1 MSFLSPEQIQSYDEN
16 GFLIIPEFLSH
27 SEIAGMR
34 AKIKRIIADFNTD
47 EVSIFST
54 LEQTKTSDTY
64 FIDSGD
70 KIRCFF
76 EEDAFD
82 KSGHL
87 RNTKEMSIN
96 KVGHALHDLD
106 DIFEGVSYKPEIAD
120 IAAAL
125 EINDPVI
132 VQSQYIFKQPRI
144 GGKVVA
150 HQDSTFIYTDPP
162 SCVGF
167 WMALED
173 ATMENGCLMA
183 IPGSHLSRLGDRR
196 FIRTA
201 NGDATEFTGK
211 ESQYDLT
218 KMEPLEAKSGSL
230 VLLHGACVHMSRE
243 NRSEN
248 TRHAYI
254 LHIVD
259 GQANWSENNW
269 LQRSSARP
277 FRYLNEVIND

>member
-1 MSFLSPEQIQSYDEN
+1 MSFLNEDQIQAYNEN
-16 GFLIIPEFLSH
+16 GFLIIPNYLSK
-27 SEIAGMR
+27 SEISKLR
-34 AKIKRIIADFNTD
+34 TKITEIVEDF
-47 EVSIFST
+47 EMKQVSIFST
-54 LEQTKTSDTY
+54 IEQTKTSDTY

-82 KSGHL
+82 LNGHL
-87 RNTKEMSIN
+87 KNRKEVSIN

-106 DIFEGVSYKPEIAD
+106 ESFQAISYKPEIANMAQS
-120 IAAAL
+120 I
-125 EINDPVI
+125 EIEDPVI

-173 ATMENGCLMA
+173 ATMNNGCLMA
-183 IPGSHLSRLGDRR
+183 IPGSHRQGIGNRR
-196 FIRTA
+196 FIRSSDGQSTKFI
-201 NGDATEFTGK
+201 GDENTWDQ
-211 ESQYDLT
+211 S
-218 KMEPLEAKSGSL
+218 KMVPLEAKSGSL
-230 VLLHGACVHMSRE
+230 VLLHGACVHMSLE
-243 NRSEN
+243 NRSSN

-254 LHIVD
+254 LHVVD
-259 GQANWSENNW
+259 GQAEWPADNW
-269 LQRSSARP
+269 LQRPTERP
-277 FRYLNEVIND
+277 FRKLAKVINA